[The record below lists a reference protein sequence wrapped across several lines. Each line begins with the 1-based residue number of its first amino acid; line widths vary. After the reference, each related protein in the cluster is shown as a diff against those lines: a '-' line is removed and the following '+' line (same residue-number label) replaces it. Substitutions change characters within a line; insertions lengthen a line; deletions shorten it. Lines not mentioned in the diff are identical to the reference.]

1 MEREEALRLIKQE
14 VKTKNLIK
22 HMLAAEAVMRRLAEE
37 LGQDEELW
45 ALTGL
50 LHDLDY
56 DRTMDQP
63 EQHGLL

>member
-37 LGQDEELW
+37 LARMKSSG
-45 ALTGL
+45 
-50 LHDLDY
+50 
-56 DRTMDQP
+56 P
-63 EQHGLL
+63 